1 MAIDLNSLS
10 GGLHGSKIR
19 SNNVSTSGKEEVSKR
34 ETATSASTAQT
45 GVRTDSFQLSEEA
58 TALHERA
65 NSAPDI
71 NEDKVNAIRAA
82 IADGSYKVDAKTL
95 AKDIMQFETNF

>member
-19 SNNVSTSGKEEVSKR
+19 SNVSTSQKDEVSKR
-34 ETATSASTAQT
+34 ESAATANTAQV
-45 GVRTDSFQLSEEA
+45 GVKTDSFQLSEEA
-58 TALHERA
+58 MALHQRA

-71 NEDKVNAIRAA
+71 NEEKVSAIRAA
-82 IADGSYKVDAKTL
+82 IADGSYKIDAKAL
-95 AKDIMQFETNF
+95 AKDIMQFESNF

>member
-19 SNNVSTSGKEEVSKR
+19 TNVATSGKEDVSKR
-34 ETATSASTAQT
+34 DAAASVSTAQV
-45 GVRTDSFQLSEEA
+45 GVKTDSFQLSEEA
-58 TALHERA
+58 MTLQERA

-71 NEDKVNAIRAA
+71 NEDKVSAIRAA
-82 IADGSYKVDAKTL
+82 IADGSYKVDAKAL
-95 AKDIMQFETNF
+95 AKDIMQFETSF